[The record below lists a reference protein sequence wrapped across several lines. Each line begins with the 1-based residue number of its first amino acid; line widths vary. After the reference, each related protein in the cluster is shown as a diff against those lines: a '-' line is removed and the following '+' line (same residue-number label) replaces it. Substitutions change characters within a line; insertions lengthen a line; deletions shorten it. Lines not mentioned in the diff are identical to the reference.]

1 MLTCAPWV
9 RSLCIPFPSARD
21 ALPKEGGKI
30 ARDKRENEEQQ
41 TFDSHVGINLIS
53 VRSSSDQKCTYL
65 QRALIL
71 SRVKLKRG
79 GLNPCSAKF
88 TIKILKS
95 GDGSP
100 HSRRR
105 RPGRSHESPRI
116 RRAAACRRLEILAR
130 VRNPAAK
137 ATRVNT
143 AAPRRSMKA
152 SLAIV
157 KTPRFKARV
166 AYWFL

>member
-9 RSLCIPFPSARD
+9 RSLCIPFPSERD

-95 GDGSP
+95 GAGVRIVDGGAP
-100 HSRRR
+100 VVLTNRREYVELR
-105 RPGRSHESPRI
+105 
-116 RRAAACRRLEILAR
+116 
-130 VRNPAAK
+130 
-137 ATRVNT
+137 
-143 AAPRRSMKA
+143 
-152 SLAIV
+152 
-157 KTPRFKARV
+157 RV
-166 AYWFL
+166 AASRYWPASEIRQQKRRGLIPPHQEDP